1 MYIPIDLAARQF
13 PGFYLIEASRD
24 LVRSREPAASWEGMS
39 FIAKRAGSQ
48 IGGSGDKE
56 KEKDKEFMAKML
68 RKEKEKEV
76 KRKKKTKKK
85 TGGEDSDDD
94 SSDEDTD
101 HSSSSSSST
110 SSDEEEE
117 SGGRSLKRSH
127 SISSL
132 LGRSKKGSA
141 IKGFSSPPPAD
152 AVKVR
157 FNILLKLIVGLPSSA
172 NDRPIY
178 VVWKRGRKRQN
189 RGETKHIRSTGGVVM
204 WGESIWLE
212 VTMAAHFSPTSSSSS
227 LATPSAVPAA
237 AVLGTS
243 PAKTA
248 AASSP
253 VKPAGNGAGSQFDKK
268 SLLLSIKREVAS
280 SSSGLS
286 MTVYECL

>member
-1 MYIPIDLAARQF
+1 
-13 PGFYLIEASRD
+13 
-24 LVRSREPAASWEGMS
+24 MS

-56 KEKDKEFMAKML
+56 KEKDKEFMAKIL

-94 SSDEDTD
+94 SDEDTD
-101 HSSSSSSST
+101 HSSSSSST

-178 VVWKRGRKRQN
+178 AVWKRGRKRQN

-212 VTMAAHFSPTSSSSS
+212 VTMAAHFSPSSSSS
-227 LATPSAVPAA
+227 SSIATPSAVPAA

-253 VKPAGNGAGSQFDKK
+253 VKPAGNGAGPQFDKK
-268 SLLLSIKREVAS
+268 SLLLSIKREVAYPPLAFRS
-280 SSSGLS
+280 PSMNACEVIVDSGSEVSFHFETGQELLAGQGHDRS
-286 MTVYECL
+286 C

>member
-1 MYIPIDLAARQF
+1 
-13 PGFYLIEASRD
+13 
-24 LVRSREPAASWEGMS
+24 MS
-39 FIAKRAGSQ
+39 FIAKRSGSQ

-68 RKEKEKEV
+68 RKEKEV

-101 HSSSSSSST
+101 HSSSSSST

-117 SGGRSLKRSH
+117 SGGRRLKRSH

-212 VTMAAHFSPTSSSSS
+212 VTMAAHFSPSSSSSSSSSSS
-227 LATPSAVPAA
+227 LATPSAAPA

-253 VKPAGNGAGSQFDKK
+253 VKPASSGAGPQFDKK
-268 SLLLSIKREVAS
+268 SLLLSIKREVAPI
-280 SSSGLS
+280 L
-286 MTVYECL
+286 L